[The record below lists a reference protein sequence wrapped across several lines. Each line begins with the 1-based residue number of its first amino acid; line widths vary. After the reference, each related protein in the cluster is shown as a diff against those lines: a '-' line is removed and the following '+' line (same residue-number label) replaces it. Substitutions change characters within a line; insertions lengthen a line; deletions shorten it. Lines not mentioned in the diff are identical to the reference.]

1 MVYWSGMVREAKKYK
16 SNFWALMTIAA
27 FPLGMLCAMSV
38 NQSTLAVFAWGMLA
52 TIAVLTAN
60 VLSERRLWMFS
71 PEWRARFDHPEFSF
85 RLAVVAG
92 ALLLVLQTSV
102 LVMLFTDGGLDRNM
116 LRIVF
121 KRQCTASHYGF
132 DEFCRALEHDL
143 NP

>member
-1 MVYWSGMVREAKKYK
+1 MVYFGGMVRETKKHK

-27 FPLGMLCAMSV
+27 FPIAMLSAMSA
-38 NQSTLAVFAWGMLA
+38 NQSTLAVFAWGILA

-60 VLSERRLWMFS
+60 ALSESRLWMFS
-71 PEWRARFDHPEFSF
+71 PEWKSRFDHPEFSF

-121 KRQCTASHYGF
+121 KHQCTTRHYGF